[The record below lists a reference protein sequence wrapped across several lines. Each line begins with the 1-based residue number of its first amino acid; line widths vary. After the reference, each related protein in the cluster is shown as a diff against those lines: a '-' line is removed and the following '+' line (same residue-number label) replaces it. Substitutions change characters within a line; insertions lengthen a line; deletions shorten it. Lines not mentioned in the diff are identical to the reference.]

1 MWNIGR
7 IELNCHLGR
16 KHELELEEY
25 VFFLTGFQGKS
36 AQQTLKNNC
45 KYFSHDMK

>member
-1 MWNIGR
+1 MMWNIGR

-25 VFFLTGFQGKS
+25 VFFNRLSRQECS
-36 AQQTLKNNC
+36 ANLKVQLL
-45 KYFSHDMK
+45 SILVMI